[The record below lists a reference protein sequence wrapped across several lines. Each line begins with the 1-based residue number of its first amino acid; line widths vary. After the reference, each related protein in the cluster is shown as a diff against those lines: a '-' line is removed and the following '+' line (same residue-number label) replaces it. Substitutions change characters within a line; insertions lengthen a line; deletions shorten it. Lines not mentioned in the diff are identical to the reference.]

1 MLMTVPQSQELR
13 ACGAQVRIYIDG
25 ADLTRW
31 CFAADDVHGWAL
43 LQVAPSGRPLSRL
56 HQGRI
61 VPDAMIVLG
70 DVSFG
75 YDLRP
80 DTSVEAM

>member
-31 CFAADDVHGWAL
+31 CFAADDVHG
-43 LQVAPSGRPLSRL
+43 
-56 HQGRI
+56 
-61 VPDAMIVLG
+61 